1 MMFFSNKNKLLELEN
16 KLEVLN
22 EDVGKYTDEVK
33 LISKNIEEMKLIL
46 LDSYK
51 KGIQNINEVVE
62 IKVQSTLDK
71 INDINKDLNT
81 CEEKIESINK
91 YNNNLLIKIDEKVL
105 EVKEVISQKNIII
118 KEEIELINNLIK
130 KEGKSI
136 LDKTTQIGGDLN
148 LHKQDINNIVEEK
161 SNDLLQK
168 LDEYV
173 LKIKDMICEEGKSI
187 NDEIISTKSLTEEG
201 KNEILKNLLT
211 QKKDIT
217 KVLKKE
223 MNGVKTSYDKLSD
236 QNELLKKSI
245 EKYSKNLNN
254 MENNLEHQKSEFD
267 NLEESIR
274 LLLINSILN
283 EIPNE

>member
-1 MMFFSNKNKLLELEN
+1 MMFFSNKKKLLELEN

-71 INDINKDLNT
+71 IND
-81 CEEKIESINK
+81 INK

>member
-1 MMFFSNKNKLLELEN
+1 MMFFSNKKKLLELEN

-22 EDVGKYTDEVK
+22 VDVGKYTDEVK

-46 LDSYK
+46 LESYK
-51 KGIQNINEVVE
+51 KEIQNINEVVE
-62 IKVQSTLDK
+62 IKAQSTLDK
-71 INDINKDLNT
+71 MYNINKNLNV

-91 YNNNLLIKIDEKVL
+91 YNNDLLIKIDEKVL
-105 EVKEVISQKNIII
+105 EIKEVISQKNIII

-130 KEGKSI
+130 KQGKSI
-136 LDKTTQIGGDLN
+136 LDKTTQTGEDLN
-148 LHKQDINNIVEEK
+148 IYKQDINNIIEER
-161 SNDLLQK
+161 SNNLSQK
-168 LDEYV
+168 LDKYV
-173 LKIKDMICEEGKSI
+173 LKIKDMICAEGKSI
-187 NDEIISTKSLTEEG
+187 NDEIITTKSLTEEG
-201 KNEILKNLLT
+201 VDKILKNLLT
-211 QKKDIT
+211 QKEDIT

-223 MNGVKTSYDKLSD
+223 SSAVKTSYDKLSD

-245 EKYSKNLNN
+245 EKCSENLNN
-254 MENNLEHQKSEFD
+254 VENNLEYQKSDFD